1 MPGIANTVADML
13 SRKFMPPGMQPYVVP
28 ACLWGVEELLLPM
41 RDKTYYRSLSVPGA
55 PTAKQ

>member
-1 MPGIANTVADML
+1 ML
-13 SRKFMPPGMQPYVVP
+13 SRKFMPPGMKSTYVVP

-41 RDKTYYRSLSVPGA
+41 RDKAYYKSLFVPGA